1 MAPKIRAHPPTADVA
16 SSANEAIIIALE
28 PAARGQVLLRLR
40 DPLEGHDLT
49 PLLLSQRVAQE
60 AGLRPGQALS
70 APERQTLLF
79 RDGCHR
85 AHQAALG
92 LLRYRPRSR
101 GELAARLARRGLAPA
116 ASAAAL
122 DRLEELGLV
131 DDARFARAW
140 REHREAL
147 SPRSAHR
154 VRQELLQ
161 KGLAPPEAAAA
172 TADMRDEDSAYRAAQ
187 PRARRLAHLEFG
199 DFETKIGTFLLR
211 RGFSF
216 RLARAT
222 ARQLWAEKLLA
233 PASPPSR
240 EG

>member
-1 MAPKIRAHPPTADVA
+1 MTPQIRAHPPIRDAAPATK
-16 SSANEAIIIALE
+16 EAIVIALE
-28 PAARGQVLLRLR
+28 PAARGQVLLRLWG
-40 DPLEGHDLT
+40 PAEGHDLE
-49 PLLLSQRVAQE
+49 PFLLSKRVAQE
-60 AGLRPGQALS
+60 AGLRSGQTLNA
-70 APERQTLLF
+70 AEHQALLF
-79 RDGCHR
+79 RDDCYR

-101 GELAARLARRGLAPA
+101 GELAAHLAHRGLDPV

-140 REHREAL
+140 REHRETF
-147 SPRSAHR
+147 SPRSARR

-172 TADMRDEDSAYRAAQ
+172 TADMQDEDSAYRAAQ

-222 ARQLWAEKLLA
+222 ARRLWEEKLPA
-233 PASPPSR
+233 SASPPSR